1 MLNQFLS
8 YLIQLSGSPSQSV
21 LHLKRSHDSHP
32 IGGVFANPLS
42 KHSTGSK
49 AKITNNA
56 TEKLKTMQFL
66 LLIPVG
72 TCKSVIMKNLEINRN
87 KIH

>member
-1 MLNQFLS
+1 MLNQFLN

-21 LHLKRSHDSHP
+21 LHRKRSHDSHP

-49 AKITNNA
+49 AKIANNA
-56 TEKLKTMQFL
+56 IDKFKKQYL
-66 LLIPVG
+66 LPVIPVD
-72 TCKSVIMKNLEINRN
+72 TRKSVIMEYLVKKTGI
-87 KIH
+87 